1 MLQNLRRVPELSG
14 CRPDDLPLDN
24 LLAAG
29 EPRVLKGL
37 VADWAL
43 TRIGLKSEQEAMAYL
58 RSFYNGKPLRARSQS
73 TRATA
78 ASSTTTISPGSIS
91 RPGGRSSMRSS
102 TKSTPTSTT
111 SCPDDLHRLDAHR
124 FLPARISQGK

>member
-58 RSFYNGKPLRARSQS
+58 LSFYNGKPLSASFGPPAIAGRLFYDEDFTKLNFSAERAQPR
-73 TRATA
+73 
-78 ASSTTTISPGSIS
+78 
-91 RPGGRSSMRSS
+91 
-102 TKSTPTSTT
+102 
-111 SCPDDLHRLDAHR
+111 
-124 FLPARISQGK
+124 